1 MGRGEETTS
10 CIVENNNVY
19 SSRYGIPNEIA
30 LMGSGI
36 KLIINRTACFTDIT
50 YVYNCETATSYGM
63 ELAQSD
69 IKSMKELLAKE
80 EFYLPKPGTILQGQM
95 INVSKNNVIVDLGQ
109 AGIGIVYPGEFYDNP
124 ERMRALKP
132 GDMVSAMLIELEN
145 EEGYRELSLRS
156 AQMTTAWQDIKE
168 KMDKEEIVTT
178 TVININKGGLIVE
191 VSGVQGF
198 LPLSQLSPE
207 HYPKVEGGDT
217 TRIVQALQ
225 KFKGQELM
233 VKIIGFSEA
242 ENKLIVSEK
251 AILEDLAKEELKK
264 LTVGDMAEGEITEV
278 TDFGAFV
285 RLSDNLDALI
295 HSSEID
301 WKFIEDPREVLHIG
315 DKIKAKII
323 NLDGGRVSLSLKAL
337 KPDPWE
343 TVEEKFQV
351 GQKIKG
357 KVIKIRSSGAFV
369 ELSDDIVGFLPAEEV
384 IKDGKPAR
392 TTDVV
397 QSGGEYDLAIVSIDA
412 KDHKIVLTLE

>member
-1 MGRGEETTS
+1 MDLTTS
-10 CIVENNNVY
+10 
-19 SSRYGIPNEIA
+19 P
-30 LMGSGI
+30 
-36 KLIINRTACFTDIT
+36 
-50 YVYNCETATSYGM
+50 
-63 ELAQSD
+63 

-80 EFYLPKPGTILQGQM
+80 EFYLPKPGTILRGQ
-95 INVSKNNVIVDLGQ
+95 IISISKSSAIIDLGP

-124 ERMRALKP
+124 ERMRVLNP
-132 GDMVSAMLIELEN
+132 DDIVSAMLIELEN
-145 EEGYRELSLRS
+145 EDGYRELSLRS

-168 KMDKEEIVTT
+168 KLDKEEVIST

-191 VSGVQGF
+191 VSGIQGF

-217 TRIVQALQ
+217 TKIVQALQ
-225 KFKGQELM
+225 KLKGQGLE
-233 VKIIGFSEA
+233 VKIIDFSEE

-264 LTVGDMAEGEITEV
+264 LNVGDTVEGEITEV

-285 RLSDNLDALI
+285 KLSDNLDALI

-343 TVEEKFQV
+343 KVEEKFQV

-357 KVIKIRSSGAFV
+357 KVIKVRSSGAFV
-369 ELSDDIVGFLPAEEV
+369 ELTEDIVGFLPVAELGDKKLEETVEV
-384 IKDGKPAR
+384 NK
-392 TTDVV
+392 
-397 QSGGEYDLAIVSIDA
+397 EYNFAIVSIDV